1 MAESVGMMK
10 TNTVDI
16 DMKKV
21 ALDIYDEMPK
31 YMKLYLRNY
40 GWHFNKSLCEY
51 AVSLMRKDDKPI
63 EMVTKDY
70 IERALA
76 QNNVKLKNNVGYDH
90 VFVGN
95 MCKADYY
102 GSSITDEKHFVL
114 YIKDTIDDE
123 DAGDGTTMR
132 RWYAT
137 MVANGTMVDW
147 EEFV

>member
-1 MAESVGMMK
+1 ME
-10 TNTVDI
+10 TVFVVLNYYELPHYYLNVFGGFSI
-16 DMKKV
+16 CF
-21 ALDIYDEMPK
+21 IIT
-31 YMKLYLRNY
+31 LYLQSY
-40 GWHFNKSLCEY
+40 IFQFCSWHRVPIHYVLLSNIIALI
-51 AVSLMRKDDKPI
+51 DD
-63 EMVTKDY
+63 Y
-70 IERALA
+70 
-76 QNNVKLKNNVGYDH
+76 

-102 GSSITDEKHFVL
+102 GSSITDERHFAL

-147 EEFV
+147 EDVI